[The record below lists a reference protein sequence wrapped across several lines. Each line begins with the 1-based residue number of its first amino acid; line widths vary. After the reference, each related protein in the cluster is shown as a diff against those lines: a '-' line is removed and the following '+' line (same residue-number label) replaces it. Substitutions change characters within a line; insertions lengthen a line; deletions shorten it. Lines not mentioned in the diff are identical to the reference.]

1 MQVGLIWSKSAES
14 ASSWIL
20 VSTVLGKQWNITEY
34 MRIEWSDGYEMI
46 FLHIFVFAMFC
57 TWFHGRA
64 QLKGTD
70 SGIPDFRGPDGLWT
84 KNPGAE
90 EASDISVFLTDE
102 KARAGCPGED
112 VGMTDGKKNMF

>member
-1 MQVGLIWSKSAES
+1 M
-14 ASSWIL
+14 
-20 VSTVLGKQWNITEY
+20 EY

-112 VGMTDGKKNMF
+112 VGMPLGWRMAKKHVDLFWNLEGEDSVRIMDGEIMHLGPR

>member
-1 MQVGLIWSKSAES
+1 M
-14 ASSWIL
+14 
-20 VSTVLGKQWNITEY
+20 
-34 MRIEWSDGYEMI
+34 
-46 FLHIFVFAMFC
+46 
-57 TWFHGRA
+57 
-64 QLKGTD
+64 KGTD

-112 VGMTDGKKNMF
+112 VGMPLG